1 MGTRRIIARDVD
13 VAMGI
18 DAAQANLA
26 VTMLTADGE
35 LKQAT
40 ISHTRSAL
48 ESFLSRFPGCRIKAV
63 YEAGCFGYWLHDT
76 LRELGV
82 DAIVTPPSKLPRA
95 RGERVK
101 TDRRDSLMLASQLFA
116 GQLKAVDVPSK
127 HDRSVRQLVRTC
139 KQLQRTRVR
148 TMNQIKSFLLFHH
161 FEKPAGLGKNWT
173 RAFVTWLEE
182 LSFADVPG
190 GEHLRTSLDALLD
203 LYRYLTPAVSE
214 LKKAIHKLAQTA
226 RYQRAVHVLAST
238 RGVGAYSAMVVLSEL
253 GNIRDLAQRFEN
265 SDKFTGFLGLTPGEH
280 STGGKHHRGHITKT
294 GNRFIR
300 GVLVSCSWR
309 WIAGDAAA
317 KTTYRRI
324 ARRRDK
330 KRAIVAMA
338 RRLATKMY
346 WQLRQLPRS
355 A

>member
-1 MGTRRIIARDVD
+1 MGAKRIIARDAD

-18 DAAQANLA
+18 DAAKANLA

-40 ISHTRSAL
+40 ISHTRAAL

-76 LRELGV
+76 LTELGV

-101 TDRRDSLMLASQLFA
+101 TDRRDSLTLAQQRHA
-116 GQLKAVDVPSK
+116 GQLKAVHVPSK

-161 FEKPAGLGKNWT
+161 FEKPAGLGRNWT
-173 RAFVTWLEE
+173 RAFVRWLEE
-182 LSFADVPG
+182 LSFAEVPG
-190 GEHLRTSLDALLD
+190 GEYLRVSLDALLD

-214 LKKAIHKLAQTA
+214 LKKAIRKLARTPA
-226 RYQRAVHVLAST
+226 YQRAVHVLAST
-238 RGVGAYSAMVVLSEL
+238 RGVGTYSAMVVLSEL
-253 GNIRDLAQRFEN
+253 GDIRDLAQRFEN

-280 STGGKHHRGHITKT
+280 STGGTHHRGHITKT

-300 GVLVSCSWR
+300 GVLVECCWR
-309 WIAGDAAA
+309 WIGGDDQA

-324 ARRRDK
+324 ARRREP

-338 RRLATKMY
+338 RRLAAKMY

>member
-1 MGTRRIIARDVD
+1 MCAKRIVARDVD

-18 DAAQANLA
+18 DVAKANLA

-40 ISHTRSAL
+40 ISHTRPAL
-48 ESFLSRFPGCRIKAV
+48 ASFLSRFPGCRIRAA
-63 YEAGCFGYWLHDT
+63 YEAGCFGYWLCDT
-76 LRELGV
+76 LRDLGV
-82 DAIVTPPSKLPRA
+82 DVIVTPPSKLPRA
-95 RGERVK
+95 PGERVK
-101 TDRRDSLMLASQLFA
+101 TDRRDSLALASQRFA
-116 GQLKAVDVPSK
+116 GQLKAVHVPSK
-127 HDRSVRQLVRTC
+127 QDRSVRQLVRTC

-148 TMNQIKSFLLFHH
+148 TMNQIRSFLLFHH
-161 FEKPAGLGKNWT
+161 VEKPAGLGRNWT
-173 RAFVTWLEE
+173 RAFLGWLDS
-182 LSFADVPG
+182 LSFAEVPG
-190 GEHLRTSLDALLD
+190 GEHLRTSLDTLLA

-214 LKKAIHKLAQTA
+214 LKKAIRKLARTPA
-226 RYQRAVHVLAST
+226 YQRAVHVLAST
-238 RGVGAYSAMVVLSEL
+238 RGVGTYSAMVVLSEL
-253 GNIRDLAQRFEN
+253 GDVSDLAQRFEN

-280 STGGKHHRGHITKT
+280 STGGTHHRGHITKT

-300 GVLVSCSWR
+300 GVLVECCWR
-309 WIAGDAAA
+309 WIGGDAAA

-324 ARRRDK
+324 ARRREP

-338 RRLATKMY
+338 RRLAARMY